1 MTHDLH
7 ASTQQ
12 LIRDIERKDR
22 RFRLAQSV
30 FMVLLMLG
38 FIAGG
43 YFAAQAYQA
52 EQKARDA
59 ANKAV
64 VDAINEKLEGQ
75 SKQLQCIVRFFT
87 IDSTERETSSIRSV
101 DDCFTT
107 DVTSQAD
114 PPLTVEGGQ
123 ASNFSLGPVAQAPP
137 EPDISTPPQQP
148 GRPADPGR
156 PPQTPAEP
164 PQAPDEHPPVEVL
177 GVPLCVPFVGICV
190 RE

>member
-1 MTHDLH
+1 MTEHLH

-12 LIRDIERKDR
+12 LIREIERKDR

-30 FMVLLMLG
+30 FMVLLMFG

-43 YFAAQAYQA
+43 YFAVQAYQN
-52 EQKARDA
+52 EQIARDA

-64 VDAINEKLEGQ
+64 VDAINEKLGDQ

-87 IDSTERETSSIRSV
+87 IDSTEREKSSIRSV

-107 DVTSQAD
+107 DQTSATN

-123 ASNFSLGPVAQAPP
+123 SPNFSSGPVVGSNPQSSPGN
-137 EPDISTPPQQP
+137 SGSRPPQAQN
-148 GRPADPGR
+148 
-156 PPQTPAEP
+156 PPQTPPEQP
-164 PQAPDEHPPVEVL
+164 EEHPPVRIL
-177 GVPLCVPFVGICV
+177 GVPVCVPFVGICV